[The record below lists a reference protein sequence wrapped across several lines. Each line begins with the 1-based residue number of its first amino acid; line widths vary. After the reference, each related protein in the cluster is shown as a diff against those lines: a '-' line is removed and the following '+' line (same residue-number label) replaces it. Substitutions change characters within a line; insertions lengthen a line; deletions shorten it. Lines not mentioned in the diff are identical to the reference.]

1 MTHKN
6 DEGGEGRW
14 QREDASEVGGE
25 RKLSKKEEDA
35 ETKCK
40 KRRKRGKE
48 QNINEGSPLLAGFLS
63 SPFPS
68 SRGRKQA
75 IHGNS
80 VVLVLL
86 EPSHSSCQASTLHGS
101 SFYFYILQT

>member
-14 QREDASEVGGE
+14 QREEASEVGGE

-40 KRRKRGKE
+40 KRQKRGKRAE
-48 QNINEGSPLLAGFLS
+48 H
-63 SPFPS
+63 
-68 SRGRKQA
+68 K
-75 IHGNS
+75 
-80 VVLVLL
+80 
-86 EPSHSSCQASTLHGS
+86 
-101 SFYFYILQT
+101 

>member
-14 QREDASEVGGE
+14 EREEASEVGGE

-48 QNINEGSPLLAGFLS
+48 QNIMKAAPCLQDFCL
-63 SPFPS
+63 PFS
-68 SRGRKQA
+68 FWQREK
-75 IHGNS
+75 
-80 VVLVLL
+80 
-86 EPSHSSCQASTLHGS
+86 ASNPWE
-101 SFYFYILQT
+101 